1 MRSQLS
7 PLNILLLVSL
17 TIIWGTSYILMKKAL
32 RVFHPVEMAA
42 IRISLSFIFTSPFLY
57 SAIKNIAKKDI
68 WKVAIVGL
76 LGTGIPAFL
85 FAFSMTKIN
94 SGVNGV
100 INSLSPLFTVLSG
113 YIFWK
118 IETPKMKFL
127 GVMIGLLGALFL
139 ILSKQHGSTESTY
152 LFAILPVIATFCYGT
167 NSNFVKQNF
176 PDANALQITAIA
188 MAIIGVPS
196 LIYVLTAVPFS
207 ITTQPLFISSFSAL
221 IFLSLFGT
229 IVAWMLFYKLVQ
241 RTDALFAASVTYLI
255 PIVALSWGV
264 LDGERFTPF
273 HLVGLVLI
281 LIGVYFVSKK

>member
-207 ITTQPLFISSFSAL
+207 ITTQSLFISSFSAL